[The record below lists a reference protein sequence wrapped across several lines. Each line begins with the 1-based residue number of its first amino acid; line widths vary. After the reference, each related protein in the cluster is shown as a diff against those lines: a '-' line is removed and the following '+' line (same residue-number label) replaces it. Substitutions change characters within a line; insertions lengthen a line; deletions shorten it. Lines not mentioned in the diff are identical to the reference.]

1 MIAAGRARRVL
12 KVRRFDHMDTEV
24 RRYVYG
30 RLGEGAAAPT
40 VAETAAALRIGVDEV
55 ERSYRHL
62 HELRAL
68 VLRPGT
74 SEIWMAHPFSAV
86 PTDFRV
92 EAADGRR
99 WWANCAWDALG
110 IPAATGADARA
121 LTRCADCGERIEL
134 EVRGGEV
141 VPAPAVTLFVVPAA
155 RWWEDIGFT

>member
-1 MIAAGRARRVL
+1 MDAA
-12 KVRRFDHMDTEV
+12 V

-30 RLGEGAAAPT
+30 RLAEGEPAPS
-40 VAETAAALRIGVDEV
+40 VAETAAALGVAADEA
-55 ERSYRHL
+55 ERSYRRL
-62 HELRAL
+62 HDRRAL

-86 PTDFRV
+86 PTDYAV

-110 IPAATGADARA
+110 IPAATAADARA
-121 LTRCADCGERIEL
+121 TTRCADCGEPIEL

-141 VPAPAVTLFVVPAA
+141 VTGEAVTLFVVPAA
-155 RWWEDIGFT
+155 RWWHDIGFT

>member
-1 MIAAGRARRVL
+1 
-12 KVRRFDHMDTEV
+12 MDAEV
-24 RRYVYG
+24 RRHVY
-30 RLGEGAAAPT
+30 RRVAEGAPAPSA
-40 VAETAAALRIGVDEV
+40 AETAAALGLDAEKV
-55 ERSYRHL
+55 EASYRRL

-92 EAADGRR
+92 EAVDGRR

-110 IPAATGADARA
+110 IAAATGADALVA
-121 LTRCADCGERIEL
+121 THCADCGEQIEL

-141 VPAPAVTLFVVPAA
+141 SPGPAVTLFVVPAA
-155 RWWEDIGFT
+155 RWWDDIGFT